1 MILQA
6 LNDYYETLA
15 TRGNIVR
22 RGWSKAKV
30 VYALDLGEDGALL
43 DVTPMREETPR
54 GKKTVL
60 APKIMDVPE
69 QLKRTVG
76 VAANFLCDN
85 SGYLLGVDAK
95 GKPERTRKCFDAA
108 AQLHQRLLGAEDCPA
123 ARAVCAFFQTWNP
136 AAAQDHP
143 ALRDRYDDVISGGN
157 LVFRLR
163 DRFVHEDPEVQA
175 CWDHRAAEEQGPM
188 GRCLVTGQRVPIAAV
203 HPAIK
208 GVRGAQSSGAA
219 LVSFNAAAFESYEK
233 SQSYNASVGEP
244 AAFAYTTALNH
255 LIADTEH
262 TKRMGETTVLYWAQ
276 NADPVYQDAFGW
288 SMEPSGDG
296 TAALEEDD
304 IKRALETLAQGKPYD
319 LSGRTLRPET
329 HFYVLGL
336 SPNAARL
343 SVRFFYHNQFG
354 QIMENINRHYKRLA
368 IERPAYDKRE
378 LLSMYSLLYET
389 ANPNSR
395 DKLPPAILVGSLFRA
410 ILEDQPYPAF
420 LFQDVMMRIRAD
432 HSLTRGRAAILKA
445 YLSKWLEKSPNPS
458 MEEVVNMEVLNEQSC
473 YLPYV
478 LGRLFS
484 VLEAVQQAA
493 NPGINTTIRDRYFNS
508 ASATPATIF
517 PLLTKLSQSHLRKL
531 DAGLRVYYEK
541 QITDLQ
547 GRIQRTL
554 PARLSLS
561 DQGTFHLGYYHE
573 TQKRYTK
580 KDKGE

>member
-15 TRGNIVR
+15 ARGQIAR
-22 RGWSKAKV
+22 RGWSSAKV
-30 VYALDLGEDGALL
+30 VYALTLGEDGALL
-43 DVTPMREETPR
+43 DVLPLRHEVQQ

-60 APKIMDVPE
+60 APIIMEVPE

-95 GKPERTRKCFDAA
+95 GKPERTRKCFQAA
-108 AQLHQRLLGAEDCPA
+108 KQLHERLLESVDSPA
-123 ARAVCAFFQTWNP
+123 ARAVHAFFQTWNP
-136 AAAQDHP
+136 DAAQNHP
-143 ALRDRYDDVISGGN
+143 ALRDSYEDITAGGN
-157 LVFRLR
+157 LVFRFR
-163 DRFVHEDPEVQA
+163 ERFVHDDPLVQA
-175 CWDHRAAEEQGPM
+175 SWDQRADEGQGQM
-188 GRCLVTGQRVPIAAV
+188 GRCLVTGQRAPIAAV

-208 GVRGAQSSGAA
+208 GVRGAQAVGAA

-233 SQSYNASVGEP
+233 SQSVNASVGEP

-255 LIADTEH
+255 LIADTKH
-262 TKRMGETTVLYWAQ
+262 TRRMGDTTVLYWAQ
-276 NADPVYQDAFGW
+276 NADPVYQDAFGYCV
-288 SMEPSGDG
+288 EPSF
-296 TAALEEDD
+296 LEEDD
-304 IKRALETLAQGKPYD
+304 IKRALDTLSKGKPYD
-319 LSGRTLRPET
+319 LSGKVLRPET

-354 QIMENINRHYKRLA
+354 EIMENINRHYKRLA
-368 IERPAYDKRE
+368 IERPAYDERE
-378 LLSMYSLLYET
+378 LLSIYSLLYET

-395 DKLPPAILVGSLFRA
+395 DKLPPAILVGALFRA

-420 LFQDVMMRIRAD
+420 LFQDVMMRIRAER
-432 HSLTRGRAAILKA
+432 SLSRGRAAILKA
-445 YLSKWLEKSPNPS
+445 YLSKWLEKSPNPP
-458 MEEVVNMEVLNEQSC
+458 MEEVVNMEVLNDESN

-531 DAGLRVYYEK
+531 DTGLRVFYEK
-541 QITDLQ
+541 QIVDLQ

-554 PARLSLS
+554 PDRLTLPE
-561 DQGTFHLGYYHE
+561 QGTFHLGYYHQ
-573 TQKRYTK
+573 TQKNYTK
-580 KDKGE
+580 KNKGESDNG